1 MFNRR
6 KVKKENKNFREA
18 ILKSLNHKS
27 NANNRTSFTDGH

>member
-1 MFNRR
+1 MNDEE
-6 KVKKENKNFREA
+6 KQNFREA